1 MQTMTFPAGSGFG
14 SGPVGGDRLAKIAVV
29 VALHAALGYA
39 VVNGTMHRLV
49 DRLPEVVNVTFV
61 APPPPPPPAAQPK
74 TVAVAPKA
82 PAITPPPLPM
92 LPIVIENTITLPPAQ
107 PRASEAVPATP
118 VTAAPVAAAPAAPAA
133 PAGPRVVSAVEYIR
147 APQPVYP
154 SVSRR
159 MGEQGVVT
167 LRVLV
172 NEKGYAEQASVQKS
186 SGSSNLDEAGRA
198 AVMRALFKPYVEDG
212 KAQPVYVVVPINFQM
227 S

>member
-1 MQTMTFPAGSGFG
+1 MQTMTFPAGGLGAGAG
-14 SGPVGGDRLAKIAVV
+14 SDKLSKIAVV

-39 VVNGTMHRLV
+39 FVNGTMHRLV
-49 DRLPEVVNVTFV
+49 ESIPEVVNVTFV
-61 APPPPPPPAAQPK
+61 APPPPPPPASQPK
-74 TVAVAPKA
+74 TVEVAQKA
-82 PAITPPPLPM
+82 PSIAPPPLPM
-92 LPIVIENTITLPPAQ
+92 LPVVVENTITPPPSQ
-107 PRASEAVPATP
+107 VRVSEPAPAP
-118 VTAAPVAAAPAAPAA
+118 VVVAPVASAPAAPAA
-133 PAGPRVVSAVEYIR
+133 PAGPRVISAVEYIR

-154 SVSRR
+154 SASRR

-172 NEKGYAEQASVQKS
+172 NEKGYAEQASIQKS

>member
-1 MQTMTFPAGSGFG
+1 MQSMTFPSGGAYGRAKGS
-14 SGPVGGDRLAKIAVV
+14 DKLTKIAVV
-29 VALHAALGYA
+29 VALHAILGYA
-39 VVNGTMHRLV
+39 IANGTMHRLV
-49 DRLPEVVNVTFV
+49 DRMPEIVEVKFV
-61 APPPPPPPAAQPK
+61 AAPPPPPASQPK
-74 TVAVAPKA
+74 TVEVAPKA
-82 PAITPPPLPM
+82 PSITPPPLPM
-92 LPIVIENTITLPPAQ
+92 LPIVIENTITPPPSQA
-107 PRASEAVPATP
+107 RVVEAAPSTP
-118 VTAAPVAAAPAAPAA
+118 VAAAPVSSAPAAPAA
-133 PAGPRVVSAVEYIR
+133 PAGPRVISAVEYIR

-159 MGEQGVVT
+159 MGETGVVT

-212 KAQPVYVVVPINFQM
+212 KAQPVYVVVPINFQI

>member
-1 MQTMTFPAGSGFG
+1 MQTMTFPTGGSFGRAAGS
-14 SGPVGGDRLAKIAVV
+14 DKLTKIAVV
-29 VALHAALGYA
+29 VALHAVLGYA
-39 VVNGTMHRLV
+39 AVNGTMHRLV
-49 DRLPEVVNVTFV
+49 DRIPEVVNVTFV
-61 APPPPPPPAAQPK
+61 APPPPPPASQPK
-74 TVAVAPKA
+74 TVEVAQKA
-82 PAITPPPLPM
+82 PSIAPPPLPM
-92 LPIVIENTITLPPAQ
+92 LPVVVENTITAPPSQA
-107 PRASEAVPATP
+107 R
-118 VTAAPVAAAPAAPAA
+118 VTEAAPSTPAVVAPVNAAPAAAPA
-133 PAGPRVVSAVEYIR
+133 PAGPRVISSVEYIR

-186 SGSSNLDEAGRA
+186 SGSNNLDEAGRA

-212 KAQPVYVVVPINFQM
+212 KAQSVYVVVPINFQM

>member
-1 MQTMTFPAGSGFG
+1 MQTMTFPAGSFG
-14 SGPVGGDRLAKIAVV
+14 SGAGSDKLTKIAVV

-39 VVNGTMHRLV
+39 FVNGTMHRLV
-49 DRLPEVVNVTFV
+49 ESIPEVVNVTFV
-61 APPPPPPPAAQPK
+61 APPPPPPPAPQPK
-74 TVAVAPKA
+74 TVEVAQKA
-82 PAITPPPLPM
+82 PSIAPPPLPM
-92 LPIVIENTITLPPAQ
+92 LPVVVENTITPPPSQA
-107 PRASEAVPATP
+107 RVSEPAPAP
-118 VTAAPVAAAPAAPAA
+118 VVAAPVAAVPAAPAA
-133 PAGPRVVSAVEYIR
+133 PAGPRVISAVEYIR

-154 SVSRR
+154 SSSRR

-172 NEKGYAEQASVQKS
+172 NEKGYAEQASIQKS
-186 SGSSNLDEAGRA
+186 SGFSNLDEAGRV

>member
-1 MQTMTFPAGSGFG
+1 MQTMTFPAGDFG
-14 SGPVGGDRLAKIAVV
+14 PGVGSARLTKIAVV
-29 VALHAALGYA
+29 VALHAALGYGFI
-39 VVNGTMHRLV
+39 NGTMHRLV
-49 DRLPEVVNVTFV
+49 ERLPEVVNVTFV
-61 APPPPPPPAAQPK
+61 APPPPPPPASQPK
-74 TVAVAPKA
+74 TVEVAQKA

-92 LPIVIENTITLPPAQ
+92 LPVVIENTITPPPSQ
-107 PRASEAVPATP
+107 PRAAEPAPAAPAAQAV
-118 VTAAPVAAAPAAPAA
+118 VAPVAAAPAAPS
-133 PAGPRVVSAVEYIR
+133 GPRVVSAVEYIR

-159 MGEQGVVT
+159 LGEQGVVT

>member
-1 MQTMTFPAGSGFG
+1 MQSMTFPAAGEFRTGAGS
-14 SGPVGGDRLAKIAVV
+14 DKLTKIAVV

-39 VVNGTMHRLV
+39 FINGTMHRLV
-49 DRLPEVVNVTFV
+49 DRLPEIVNVTFV
-61 APPPPPPPAAQPK
+61 AAPPPPPASQPK
-74 TVAVAPKA
+74 TVEIAQKA
-82 PAITPPPLPM
+82 PSITPPPLPM
-92 LPIVIENTITLPPAQ
+92 LPIVIENTITQPPSQA
-107 PRASEAVPATP
+107 RVTEAAPSAPA
-118 VTAAPVAAAPAAPAA
+118 VLAPVAAAPAAPAA
-133 PAGPRVVSAVEYIR
+133 PAGPRVISAVEYVR

-172 NEKGYAEQASVQKS
+172 NEKGYAEQASIQKS
-186 SGSSNLDEAGRA
+186 SGSNNLDEAGRA

>member
-1 MQTMTFPAGSGFG
+1 MQMMTFPAGDFG
-14 SGPVGGDRLAKIAVV
+14 SGAGSDKLTKVAVV

-39 VVNGTMHRLV
+39 FVNGTMHRLV
-49 DRLPEVVNVTFV
+49 ESIPEVVNVTFV
-61 APPPPPPPAAQPK
+61 APPPPPPAVSQPK
-74 TVAVAPKA
+74 TVEVARKA
-82 PAITPPPLPM
+82 PSIAPPPLPVLPVVVENTITPPPAPVRVSE
-92 LPIVIENTITLPPAQ
+92 PSPA
-107 PRASEAVPATP
+107 P
-118 VTAAPVAAAPAAPAA
+118 VVVAPVASAPAAPAA
-133 PAGPRVVSAVEYIR
+133 PAGPGVISAVEYIR

-154 SVSRR
+154 SSSRR

-172 NEKGYAEQASVQKS
+172 NEKGYAEQASIQKS

>member
-1 MQTMTFPAGSGFG
+1 MQTMTFPAGGFG
-14 SGPVGGDRLAKIAVV
+14 EGVAGPKLTKIAVV
-29 VALHAALGYA
+29 VALHAVLGYA

-49 DRLPEVVNVTFV
+49 DRIPEVVNVKFV
-61 APPPPPPPAAQPK
+61 APAPPPPASQPK
-74 TVAVAPKA
+74 TVEVAPKA
-82 PAITPPPLPM
+82 PSITPPPLPM
-92 LPIVIENTITLPPAQ
+92 LPIVIENTITPPPSQA
-107 PRASEAVPATP
+107 RVTEAAPTVPVA
-118 VTAAPVAAAPAAPAA
+118 AAPVSAAPAAPAA
-133 PAGPRVVSAVEYIR
+133 PAGPRVISSVEYIR

-154 SVSRR
+154 SIARR
-159 MGEQGVVT
+159 LGEQGVVT

-172 NEKGYAEQASVQKS
+172 NEKGFAEQAMVQKS

>member
-1 MQTMTFPAGSGFG
+1 MQTMTFPAGG
-14 SGPVGGDRLAKIAVV
+14 SYGNAGVGSDKLTKIAVV
-29 VALHAALGYA
+29 VVLHAALGYA

-49 DRLPEVVNVTFV
+49 DRIPEVVNVTFV
-61 APPPPPPPAAQPK
+61 APPPAPPPAAQPK
-74 TVAVAPKA
+74 TVEVAPKA

-92 LPIVIENTITLPPAQ
+92 LPIVIENTITPPPSPA
-107 PRASEAVPATP
+107 RVTEAAPST
-118 VTAAPVAAAPAAPAA
+118 PVAAPASAAPPA
-133 PAGPRVVSAVEYIR
+133 PPAPSGPRVISAVEYIR

-154 SVSRR
+154 SLSRR

-172 NEKGYAEQASVQKS
+172 NEKGHAEQASIQKS

-212 KAQPVYVVVPINFQM
+212 KAQPVYVVVPINFQI

>member
-1 MQTMTFPAGSGFG
+1 MQSMTFPAGGFG
-14 SGPVGGDRLAKIAVV
+14 SGAGSDKLTKIAVV
-29 VALHAALGYA
+29 VALHAALAYA
-39 VVNGTMHRLV
+39 FVSGTMHSLV
-49 DRLPEVVNVTFV
+49 DRIPEVVNVTFV
-61 APPPPPPPAAQPK
+61 APAPPPPPVSQPK
-74 TVAVAPKA
+74 TVEVAQKA
-82 PAITPPPLPM
+82 PSIAPPPLPM
-92 LPIVIENTITLPPAQ
+92 LPVVVENTITPPPSQ
-107 PRASEAVPATP
+107 VRVSEPAPAP
-118 VTAAPVAAAPAAPAA
+118 VVAAPLAAAPAAPAA
-133 PAGPRVVSAVEYIR
+133 PAGPRVISAVEYIR

-154 SVSRR
+154 SSSRR

-172 NEKGYAEQASVQKS
+172 NEKGYAEQASIQKS

>member
-1 MQTMTFPAGSGFG
+1 MQTMTFPAGSFG
-14 SGPVGGDRLAKIAVV
+14 SGAGSDKLTKIAVV

-39 VVNGTMHRLV
+39 FVNGTMHRLV
-49 DRLPEVVNVTFV
+49 DSIPEVVNVTFV
-61 APPPPPPPAAQPK
+61 APPPPPPPVSQPK
-74 TVAVAPKA
+74 TVEVAQKA
-82 PAITPPPLPM
+82 PSITPPPLPM
-92 LPIVIENTITLPPAQ
+92 LPVVVENAITPPPSQARVAE
-107 PRASEAVPATP
+107 PAPAPAV
-118 VTAAPVAAAPAAPAA
+118 AAPVAAAPAAPAA
-133 PAGPRVVSAVEYIR
+133 PAGPRVISAVEYIR

-154 SVSRR
+154 SSSRR

-172 NEKGYAEQASVQKS
+172 NEKGYAEQALIQKS
-186 SGSSNLDEAGRA
+186 SGFSNLDEAGRI

>member
-1 MQTMTFPAGSGFG
+1 MQTMTFPAGGFG
-14 SGPVGGDRLAKIAVV
+14 AAGPAGSAKLTKIAVV
-29 VALHAALGYA
+29 VALHAALAYA

-61 APPPPPPPAAQPK
+61 APPPPPPASQPK
-74 TVAVAPKA
+74 TVEVAPKA
-82 PAITPPPLPM
+82 PSITPPPLPM
-92 LPIVIENTITLPPAQ
+92 LPIVIENTITQPPSQA
-107 PRASEAVPATP
+107 RVAEAAPVVPVA
-118 VTAAPVAAAPAAPAA
+118 AAPVAAAAAAPAA
-133 PAGPRVVSAVEYIR
+133 PAGPRVISAVEYIR

-159 MGEQGVVT
+159 MGETGVVT

>member
-1 MQTMTFPAGSGFG
+1 MQSMAFPAGGDFG
-14 SGPVGGDRLAKIAVV
+14 ASVGSDKLTKIAVV

-39 VVNGTMHRLV
+39 FINGTMHRLV
-49 DRLPEVVNVTFV
+49 DRIPEVVNVTLV
-61 APPPPPPPAAQPK
+61 APPPPPPPASQPK
-74 TVAVAPKA
+74 TVEIAQKA

-92 LPIVIENTITLPPAQ
+92 LPIVIENTITPPPSQARVTE
-107 PRASEAVPATP
+107 PAPATP
-118 VTAAPVAAAPAAPAA
+118 VVAAPVAAAPAAPAA

-172 NEKGYAEQASVQKS
+172 NEKGYAEQASIQKS
-186 SGSSNLDEAGRA
+186 SGFNNLDEAGRA

>member
-1 MQTMTFPAGSGFG
+1 MQTMTFPAGGFG
-14 SGPVGGDRLAKIAVV
+14 TGAGSGKLTKIAVV

-39 VVNGTMHRLV
+39 FINGTMHRLV
-49 DRLPEVVNVTFV
+49 ERIPDVVNVTFV
-61 APPPPPPPAAQPK
+61 APPPPPPPVSQPK
-74 TVAVAPKA
+74 TVEIAQKA
-82 PAITPPPLPM
+82 PTIAPPPLPM
-92 LPIVIENTITLPPAQ
+92 LPVVIENTITPPPAQ
-107 PRASEAVPATP
+107 ARTAEPAPMTP
-118 VTAAPVAAAPAAPAA
+118 VAAAPVAAVPAAPAA
-133 PAGPRVVSAVEYIR
+133 PAGPRVISAVEYLR

-172 NEKGYAEQASVQKS
+172 NEKGYAEQASIQKS
-186 SGSSNLDEAGRA
+186 SGFNNLDEAGRA
-198 AVMRALFKPYVEDG
+198 AVMRALFKPYIEDG

>member
-1 MQTMTFPAGSGFG
+1 MQTMTFPAGGFG
-14 SGPVGGDRLAKIAVV
+14 TGAGSDKLTKIAVV

-39 VVNGTMHRLV
+39 FINGTMHRLV

-74 TVAVAPKA
+74 TVEVAQKVPSIA
-82 PAITPPPLPM
+82 PPPLPM
-92 LPIVIENTITLPPAQ
+92 LPVVIENTITPPPSHA
-107 PRASEAVPATP
+107 RVAEPAPAP
-118 VTAAPVAAAPAAPAA
+118 VVAAAPVQSAPAAPAA
-133 PAGPRVVSAVEYIR
+133 PAGPRVISAVEYIR

-186 SGSSNLDEAGRA
+186 SGFSNLDEAGRA

>member
-1 MQTMTFPAGSGFG
+1 MQTMTFPAGGFG
-14 SGPVGGDRLAKIAVV
+14 SGAGSDKLTKIAVV

-39 VVNGTMHRLV
+39 FVNGTMHRLV
-49 DRLPEVVNVTFV
+49 ESIPEVVNVTFV
-61 APPPPPPPAAQPK
+61 APPPPPPVSQPK
-74 TVAVAPKA
+74 TVEVAQKA
-82 PAITPPPLPM
+82 PSIAPPPLPM
-92 LPIVIENTITLPPAQ
+92 LPVVVENTITPPPSQA
-107 PRASEAVPATP
+107 RISEPAPAP
-118 VTAAPVAAAPAAPAA
+118 VVAAPVASAPAAPAA
-133 PAGPRVVSAVEYIR
+133 PAGPRVISAVEYIR

-154 SVSRR
+154 SSSRR

-172 NEKGYAEQASVQKS
+172 NEKGYAEQASIQKS

>member
-1 MQTMTFPAGSGFG
+1 MQAMTFPAGSLGAG
-14 SGPVGGDRLAKIAVV
+14 SGKLTKIAVV

-39 VVNGTMHRLV
+39 FVSGTMHRLV
-49 DRLPEVVNVTFV
+49 DRIPEVVNVTFV
-61 APPPPPPPAAQPK
+61 APPPPPPPVSQPK
-74 TVAVAPKA
+74 MVEVAQKA
-82 PAITPPPLPM
+82 PSIAPPPLPM
-92 LPIVIENTITLPPAQ
+92 LPVVVENTITPPPSQA
-107 PRASEAVPATP
+107 RVSEPAPAP
-118 VTAAPVAAAPAAPAA
+118 VMAAPVQAAPAAPAA
-133 PAGPRVVSAVEYIR
+133 PAGPRVISAVEYIR

-154 SVSRR
+154 SASRR

-172 NEKGYAEQASVQKS
+172 NEKGYAEQASIQKS

-198 AVMRALFKPYVEDG
+198 AVMRALFKPYIEDG